1 MSGLEIERKFLV
13 RNDDYKRQAF
23 SSSRIQQGY
32 ICSGHGRT
40 VRVRIRDQRGFLT
53 IKGPSDENGMSR
65 YEFEKEITLDEAQ
78 HLMELCEPGRIDK
91 TRYLVKSGQHTFEV
105 DEFYG
110 ENEGLVMAEVELQ
123 SEDEAY
129 EKPDF
134 IGLEVTGDR
143 RYYNAHLLK
152 HPFSAWGESEASA
165 VPAQQPK

>member
-13 RNDDYKRQAF
+13 RGDDYKRQAYD
-23 SSSRIQQGY
+23 SSRICQGY

-40 VRVRIRDQRGFLT
+40 VRVRIRDTRGYLT
-53 IKGPSDENGMSR
+53 IKGPSNTDGISR

-91 TRYLVKSGQHTFEV
+91 TRYLVKSGNHTFEV

-123 SEDEAY
+123 SEDEPF

-134 IGLEVTGDR
+134 IGKEVTGDR
-143 RYYNAHLLK
+143 RYYNGHLSK
-152 HPFSAWGESEASA
+152 NPYSSW
-165 VPAQQPK
+165 K